1 MQQKGRGR
9 LEKSAALD
17 RVTGKMPESVAF
29 ERAGAYTPFSEGALS
44 ESHQTR
50 TGKSPRLIIS
60 KIPTR
65 IMKMAPLPP
74 PTKNSDSDLKSYG
87 QPSKIAVLIPCYNE
101 AITIEKVVTD
111 FRHVLPTAEIFV
123 YDNNSKD
130 DTSAIARCAGA
141 HVVRERHQGKGNV
154 VRSMFRDIEADV
166 YLMADG
172 DDTYPADAAPEM
184 IAPVIRGDADMV
196 IGDRLSTTYFQENKR
211 AGHNF
216 GNRLVRLFINT
227 FWPRKDDPIVDVMT
241 GYRAF
246 SRRFVKSFPV
256 ISQGFEIETE
266 MTIHALD
273 KNLLLTSI
281 PIAYRDRP
289 VGSFSKL
296 STVKDGIR
304 VLLTIFNLFREYKPL
319 QFFSLAWAGLFFLV
333 ALTLFCPVFF
343 EYLKTGLVDRLP
355 TFIASGIAFVVSL
368 MLFVCGLILD
378 GQARTARKQFE
389 LLLNLL
395 ERRP

>member
-1 MQQKGRGR
+1 M
-9 LEKSAALD
+9 S
-17 RVTGKMPESVAF
+17 
-29 ERAGAYTPFSEGALS
+29 
-44 ESHQTR
+44 
-50 TGKSPRLIIS
+50 
-60 KIPTR
+60 
-65 IMKMAPLPP
+65 
-74 PTKNSDSDLKSYG
+74 LK
-87 QPSKIAVLIPCYNE
+87 PSKIAVLIPCYNE

-141 HVVRERHQGKGNV
+141 HVVRERRQGKGNV

-211 AGHNF
+211 AGRNF

-281 PIAYRDRP
+281 PISYRDRP

-343 EYLKTGLVDRLP
+343 EYLQTGLVDRLP

-368 MLFVCGLILD
+368 MLFVCGLVLD

>member
-1 MQQKGRGR
+1 M
-9 LEKSAALD
+9 
-17 RVTGKMPESVAF
+17 
-29 ERAGAYTPFSEGALS
+29 
-44 ESHQTR
+44 
-50 TGKSPRLIIS
+50 
-60 KIPTR
+60 
-65 IMKMAPLPP
+65 
-74 PTKNSDSDLKSYG
+74 
-87 QPSKIAVLIPCYNE
+87 
-101 AITIEKVVTD
+101 
-111 FRHVLPTAEIFV
+111 

-130 DTSAIARCAGA
+130 DTSAIARRAGA
-141 HVVRERHQGKGNV
+141 HVIRERRQGKGNV

-281 PIAYRDRP
+281 PISYRDRP
-289 VGSFSKL
+289 DGSFSKL

-319 QFFSLAWAGLFFLV
+319 QFFSVAWAGLFFLV
-333 ALTLFCPVFF
+333 ALTLFGPVFF
-343 EYLKTGLVDRLP
+343 EYLQTGLVNRLP

-368 MLFVCGLILD
+368 MLFVCGLVLD

>member
-1 MQQKGRGR
+1 
-9 LEKSAALD
+9 
-17 RVTGKMPESVAF
+17 
-29 ERAGAYTPFSEGALS
+29 
-44 ESHQTR
+44 
-50 TGKSPRLIIS
+50 
-60 KIPTR
+60 
-65 IMKMAPLPP
+65 MAPLPP
-74 PTKNSDSDLKSYG
+74 PTKNSDLKTYG
-87 QPSKIAVLIPCYNE
+87 QLSKIVPKDASLKPSKIAVLIPSYNE

-111 FRHVLPTAEIFV
+111 FRHALPTAEIFV

-141 HVVRERHQGKGNV
+141 HVIRERRQGKGNV

-166 YLMADG
+166 YLMAD
-172 DDTYPADAAPEM
+172 
-184 IAPVIRGDADMV
+184 
-196 IGDRLSTTYFQENKR
+196 GDRLSTTYFQENKR

-227 FWPRKDDPIVDVMT
+227 FWPRKDNPIVDVMT

-281 PIAYRDRP
+281 PISYRDRP
-289 VGSFSKL
+289 NGSFSKL

-319 QFFSLAWAGLFFLV
+319 QFFLLSGPVSFSLLRLRFFSRFSSSTCKRVLS
-333 ALTLFCPVFF
+333 
-343 EYLKTGLVDRLP
+343 
-355 TFIASGIAFVVSL
+355 IASRRSL
-368 MLFVCGLILD
+368 PRGLPSLC
-378 GQARTARKQFE
+378 
-389 LLLNLL
+389 
-395 ERRP
+395 P

>member
-1 MQQKGRGR
+1 M
-9 LEKSAALD
+9 
-17 RVTGKMPESVAF
+17 
-29 ERAGAYTPFSEGALS
+29 
-44 ESHQTR
+44 
-50 TGKSPRLIIS
+50 
-60 KIPTR
+60 
-65 IMKMAPLPP
+65 
-74 PTKNSDSDLKSYG
+74 
-87 QPSKIAVLIPCYNE
+87 
-101 AITIEKVVTD
+101 
-111 FRHVLPTAEIFV
+111 

-130 DTSAIARCAGA
+130 DTSAIARRAGA
-141 HVVRERHQGKGNV
+141 HVIRERRQGKGNV

-281 PIAYRDRP
+281 PISYRDRP
-289 VGSFSKL
+289 DGSFSKL

-319 QFFSLAWAGLFFLV
+319 QFFFSCLGRSLFPCGAYAFLPGFLRV
-333 ALTLFCPVFF
+333 PANGSCRSPPDVHCLGDCLRCVPDALCVRPRF
-343 EYLKTGLVDRLP
+343 GR
-355 TFIASGIAFVVSL
+355 ASSNGSQTV
-368 MLFVCGLILD
+368 
-378 GQARTARKQFE
+378 RTALK
-389 LLLNLL
+389 
-395 ERRP
+395 PS

>member
-1 MQQKGRGR
+1 
-9 LEKSAALD
+9 
-17 RVTGKMPESVAF
+17 MP
-29 ERAGAYTPFSEGALS
+29 
-44 ESHQTR
+44 
-50 TGKSPRLIIS
+50 
-60 KIPTR
+60 
-65 IMKMAPLPP
+65 PLPP

-87 QPSKIAVLIPCYNE
+87 QLSKTVPKDASFKPSKIAVLIPCYNE

-141 HVVRERHQGKGNV
+141 HVVRERRQGKGNV

-172 DDTYPADAAPEM
+172 DDTYPADAAP
-184 IAPVIRGDADMV
+184 D
-196 IGDRLSTTYFQENKR
+196 
-211 AGHNF
+211 
-216 GNRLVRLFINT
+216 RLVRLFINT

-281 PIAYRDRP
+281 PI
-289 VGSFSKL
+289 
-296 STVKDGIR
+296 
-304 VLLTIFNLFREYKPL
+304 
-319 QFFSLAWAGLFFLV
+319 
-333 ALTLFCPVFF
+333 C
-343 EYLKTGLVDRLP
+343 
-355 TFIASGIAFVVSL
+355 IAT
-368 MLFVCGLILD
+368 D
-378 GQARTARKQFE
+378 PTARFYPV
-389 LLLNLL
+389 
-395 ERRP
+395 RFRS